1 VEEIDP
7 HVEGEV
13 MATTDSTT
21 PERTL
26 GQLVAQATEDV
37 SSIVRS
43 ELDLAKAELKAD
55 ALKAGT
61 GAGMFGVAGL
71 LALYALGL
79 LFFAAVYGIVAAGL
93 SPWLAFLI
101 IGVVLLI
108 ICGFLAL
115 LGKAA
120 LSKVQG
126 KPKRTIKN
134 AQDTVT
140 AVKSAS

>member
-1 VEEIDP
+1 
-7 HVEGEV
+7 

-61 GAGMFGVAGL
+61 GAGM
-71 LALYALGL
+71 LG
-79 LFFAAVYGIVAAGL
+79 AAGL

-108 ICGFLAL
+108 ICGILAL
-115 LGKAA
+115 MGKAA

-134 AQDTVT
+134 AQDTIA
-140 AVKSAS
+140 AVKPSKESNAS